1 MESEEKREQ
10 NIGWKENLVLY
21 LQDLIRTLVVILLVF
36 LLVFR
41 VIVVSG
47 SSMFTTLCDGDYIL
61 LLSNL
66 FYREPAQG
74 DIVVI
79 SKKSFDNGAPIVKRV
94 IATEGQVVDIDSE
107 NGVVYVDDVPLSE
120 DYTRGHTAVRDGVD
134 FPVVVKEGCIFV
146 LGDNRGVSKDSR
158 SPDIGQIDKREIL
171 GKAIFLFLPGTHNGE
186 VTRDFDRIGA
196 VQ

>member
-1 MESEEKREQ
+1 MESEEMKEQ
-10 NIGWKENLVLY
+10 DLDWKKSVVLY
-21 LQDLIRTLVVILLVF
+21 FQDLFHTLIIMF
-36 LLVFR
+36 LIFLMVFR

-47 SSMFTTLCDGDYIL
+47 TSMYTTLCDGDYIL

-66 FYREPAQG
+66 FYREPARG

-79 SKKSFDNGAPIVKRV
+79 SKDTFENGAPIVKRV
-94 IATEGQVVDIDSE
+94 IVTEGQVVDIDSE
-107 NGVVYVDDVPLSE
+107 NGVVYVDDEPLIE
-120 DYTRGHTAVRDGVD
+120 DYTLGHTAVREGVD

-146 LGDNRGVSKDSR
+146 LGDNRSVSRDSR
-158 SPDIGQIDKREIL
+158 SPDIGLIDRREVL
-171 GKAIFLFLPGTHNGE
+171 GKAIFLFLPGDHFGE

>member
-1 MESEEKREQ
+1 MESEEMKEQ
-10 NIGWKENLVLY
+10 NLDWKKNIVLY
-21 LQDLIRTLVVILLVF
+21 LQDLIHTLLVIFLVF
-36 LLVFR
+36 LLAFR

-47 SSMFTTLCDGDYIL
+47 SSMYTTLCDGDYIL

-79 SKKSFDNGAPIVKRV
+79 SKDAFENGAPIVKRV

-107 NGVVYVDDVPLSE
+107 NGVVYVDDEPLE
-120 DYTRGHTAVRDGVD
+120 ENYTRGHTAVRDGVD
-134 FPVVVKEGCIFV
+134 FPVVVKEGCVFV
-146 LGDNRGVSKDSR
+146 LGDNRSVSRDSR

-171 GKAIFLFLPGTHNGE
+171 GKAIFLFLPGTHFGE
-186 VTRDFDRIGA
+186 VTRDFDRIGV